1 MPPACI
7 VKGCKNRPA
16 KDRNYKFFVLPWKD
30 DALCREWLRL
40 AGRNREMGE
49 ESTLRFKKRTM
60 CSRHFEDKDQARKG
74 LPTLFLPGVFRNK
87 CQWGSSWAL
96 TILPLLGRSESNM
109 MQW

>member
-16 KDRNYKFFVLPWKD
+16 TGSNYKFFVLPWKD

-60 CSRHFEDKDQARKG
+60 CSRHFEDRDQARKG
-74 LPTLFLPGVFRNK
+74 LPTLFLPGVFRNTGFP
-87 CQWGSSWAL
+87 QAL
-96 TILPLLGRSESNM
+96 EIMENLETR
-109 MQW
+109 